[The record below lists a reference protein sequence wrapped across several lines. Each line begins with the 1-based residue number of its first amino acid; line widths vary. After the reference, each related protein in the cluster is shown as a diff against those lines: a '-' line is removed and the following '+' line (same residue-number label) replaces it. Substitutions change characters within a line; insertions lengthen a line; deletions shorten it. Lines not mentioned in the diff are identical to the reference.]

1 MHSFHF
7 MLPPESRGGDGQVAV
22 SVSASVSASVGLFF
36 FFFLLLLLLFL
47 LLNPKSMPELGRG
60 CPSLLAEA
68 RLSLGLFVPPL
79 IECNSGSK
87 CRGFF
92 LVWQLDR
99 ARLVLRGP
107 TITSI

>member
-1 MHSFHF
+1 
-7 MLPPESRGGDGQVAV
+7 
-22 SVSASVSASVGLFF
+22 
-36 FFFLLLLLLFL
+36 
-47 LLNPKSMPELGRG
+47 MPELGRG

-92 LVWQLDR
+92 WYGNWTVPGWFWGTHYYIYLGGGR
-99 ARLVLRGP
+99 RE
-107 TITSI
+107 